1 MRENRKTDYRFKLL
15 YAFAII
21 MVVLDHA
28 DGGGLALKT
37 DWYLYGG
44 LPLPLFI
51 FCSGYFYRD
60 ADEDHAGMYIRRKAK
75 TLLIPMYLYTIA
87 YGLIVQLLRAKGF
100 AMGGD
105 LTPENILIAPL
116 VNGHQFVYN
125 MGGWFIAPLFMVE
138 IYNLL
143 VRKLLKLINPQISE
157 TVFFVIGILSG
168 LAGNQLACMGFLAGW
183 RLALVRMLYFVPFY
197 SLGIFYRRILE
208 KTDRK
213 IPSFRLFTV
222 IFAIKGNSFG
232 AQAAVDGETFL
243 TGSGT
248 IKGSVISG
256 DFRIIAEETNYANI
270 KLTDFNQKEFTGT
283 VELSLTKDA
292 WDGVTHNSSLSPIL
306 ATAALKLEFSKG
318 KVAVDVNV
326 ASQSFVTATI
336 SKSKPEQLSFDTNVT
351 AVDISE
357 WSSTIDT
364 TELVKRLTDAG
375 APASFIQ
382 NIFGSLIGSR

>member
-44 LPLPLFI
+44 LPLPLFV

-60 ADEDHAGMYIRRKAK
+60 ADEENAGMYIRRKAK

-183 RLALVRMLYFVPFY
+183 RYGLWYECCTLFP
-197 SLGIFYRRILE
+197 
-208 KTDRK
+208 
-213 IPSFRLFTV
+213 FTV
-222 IFAIKGNSFG
+222 LESF
-232 AQAAVDGETFL
+232 
-243 TGSGT
+243 
-248 IKGSVISG
+248 
-256 DFRIIAEETNYANI
+256 
-270 KLTDFNQKEFTGT
+270 
-283 VELSLTKDA
+283 
-292 WDGVTHNSSLSPIL
+292 
-306 ATAALKLEFSKG
+306 TAS
-318 KVAVDVNV
+318 N
-326 ASQSFVTATI
+326 T
-336 SKSKPEQLSFDTNVT
+336 
-351 AVDISE
+351 
-357 WSSTIDT
+357 
-364 TELVKRLTDAG
+364 
-375 APASFIQ
+375 
-382 NIFGSLIGSR
+382 